1 MFGNHIVGFLTRRLW
16 LMDDIVTKDREL
28 CLRLSL
34 TQLYVIGLSH
44 LPRFDHDCNRGH
56 HREGIGIIVTDLIRS
71 YRILMS
77 IVAIGLIV
85 IKFLTAKKFSTIIPI
100 DELIVFIA
108 SDRNTSY
115 QIATDRIINLL
126 VHLNR
131 GYRNKSWTRKALR
144 CDTIS
149 YDMLRFVAMH

>member
-1 MFGNHIVGFLTRRLW
+1 MKAAL
-16 LMDDIVTKDREL
+16 
-28 CLRLSL
+28 
-34 TQLYVIGLSH
+34 IGLSH

-71 YRILMS
+71 YLILMS

-100 DELIVFIA
+100 DKSIVFIA

-115 QIATDRIINLL
+115 QIATDRINSCTSIAAIATNRGQGERHDVIRSPTICCDLSRCIDRDLMRL
-126 VHLNR
+126 VHEQIR
-131 GYRNKSWTRKALR
+131 FGSVRFG
-144 CDTIS
+144 DT
-149 YDMLRFVAMH
+149 DTEF

>member
-1 MFGNHIVGFLTRRLW
+1 MFIKLHVI
-16 LMDDIVTKDREL
+16 
-28 CLRLSL
+28 
-34 TQLYVIGLSH
+34 IGLSH

-71 YRILMS
+71 YLILML

-100 DELIVFIA
+100 DKSIVFIA

-115 QIATDRIINLL
+115 QIATDRIYSCTSIAAIAT
-126 VHLNR
+126 NR
-131 GYRNKSWTRKALR
+131 GQGERHDVIRSPTICCDLSR
-144 CDTIS
+144 CIDRDLIRLGYEQIRYNTIR
-149 YDMLRFVAMH
+149 YG

>member
-1 MFGNHIVGFLTRRLW
+1 MVVIGRGL
-16 LMDDIVTKDREL
+16 
-28 CLRLSL
+28 
-34 TQLYVIGLSH
+34 IGLSH

-56 HREGIGIIVTDLIRS
+56 HREGIGIIVMDLIRS

-100 DELIVFIA
+100 DKSIMFIA

-115 QIATDRIINLL
+115 QIATDRMYSCISIAAIATNREQGKRHDVIRYPTICCDLSRCIDRDL
-126 VHLNR
+126 IRLNHEQIR
-131 GYRNKSWTRKALR
+131 YN
-144 CDTIS
+144 TIR
-149 YDMLRFVAMH
+149 YV